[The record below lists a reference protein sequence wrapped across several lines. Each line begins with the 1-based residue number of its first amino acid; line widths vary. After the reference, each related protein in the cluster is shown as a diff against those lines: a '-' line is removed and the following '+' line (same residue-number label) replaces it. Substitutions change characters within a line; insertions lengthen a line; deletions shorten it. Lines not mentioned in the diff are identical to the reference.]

1 MARFTVRKAIH
12 FTTEQAKALDEIA
25 KQPEYTY
32 NDEASFAAVVRDA
45 VALFLSQN
53 STLVDDTNKHAA

>member
-12 FTTEQAKALDEIA
+12 FTDDQAKAVEQLA
-25 KQPEYTY
+25 ARPEYSY

-45 VALFLSQN
+45 VALFLSQY
-53 STLVDDTNKHAA
+53 STPVDDSNRTAA